1 MFRISPVIDFFA
13 ERFLRE
19 RALEVSATAVKT
31 RRWRAWRALS
41 VIAAVAAVTLFGPLR
56 AHAQA
61 QATVQDYPTRPI
73 RVLVG
78 ATAGGITDLL
88 ARALAQELSRTLAQP
103 VVVENRPGAGGN
115 IAAEAMLQSGADG
128 YTLLMCYTG
137 HSINVAYM
145 PRLPFDA
152 MRDFAPITLVGISP
166 LMLLAHPVV
175 PANNA
180 RELIAYAK
188 ANPRKLNFG
197 VGGLGSSMHAA
208 GDLFRAMAGVD
219 IVNIPYKGTSH
230 ALLDVLTGS
239 TQLMFASVVSAAP
252 HVRAGKLKA
261 IGTTG
266 TLPLPAFRDVAPI
279 AEALPGFEAYG
290 YYGLLASAKVPREIV
305 TRLNVAA
312 VKAVNSSA
320 VRALLEPDGARAVGN
335 TPEEFSAFLKA
346 DIDKWVALV
355 RGGGTARE

>member
-1 MFRISPVIDFFA
+1 MIDFFA
-13 ERFLRE
+13 GRCLRE
-19 RALEVSATAVKT
+19 RALEVPATAVKT
-31 RRWRAWRALS
+31 RRWGAWRAFPAA
-41 VIAAVAAVTLFGPLR
+41 AAVAIVTLFGPLR

-61 QATVQDYPTRPI
+61 QAPIHDYPTHSI

-88 ARALAQELSRTLAQP
+88 ARTLAQELSGILARP

-115 IAAEAMLQSGADG
+115 IAAEAVLRSGADG

-137 HSINVAYM
+137 HSVNVAFM
-145 PRLPFDA
+145 PRLPFDPI
-152 MRDFAPITLVGISP
+152 RDFAPITLVGISP

-188 ANPRKLNFG
+188 ANPGKLNFG
-197 VGGLGSSMHAA
+197 IGALGSSMHVA

-219 IVNIPYKGTSH
+219 IVNIPYKGTSD
-230 ALLDVLTGS
+230 ALVDVLAGS

-252 HVRAGKLKA
+252 HIRPGKLKA

-266 TLPLPAFRDVAPI
+266 TLPLPGFPDVAPI
-279 AEALPGFEAYG
+279 ADALPGFEVYG
-290 YYGLLASAKVPREIV
+290 YYGLLASAQVPREIV

-320 VRALLEPDGARAVGN
+320 VRARLEPDGARAVGN
-335 TPEEFSAFLKA
+335 TPEEFRAFLKA

-355 RGGGTARE
+355 RGGTARE